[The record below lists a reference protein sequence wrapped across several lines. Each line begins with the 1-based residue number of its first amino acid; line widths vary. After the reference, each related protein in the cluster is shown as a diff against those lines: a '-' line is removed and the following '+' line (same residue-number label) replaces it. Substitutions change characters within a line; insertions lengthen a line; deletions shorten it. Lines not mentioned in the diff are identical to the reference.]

1 MNKQTLS
8 ELFII
13 EDFLP
18 KEANVKNS
26 ELNSF
31 ILNDLATSSFEPL
44 DKNRY
49 GDLNLKFRKEYNWIF
64 DYVVGQIYVK
74 NNKMQLR
81 YEGVSANVEG
91 LGQSSFSRH
100 NVNTEDVFNS
110 PDLTV
115 LYCVNGEGELV
126 IEYPENIY
134 KEKFI
139 TLDTEPGKIII
150 FNSGLKYYF
159 LKNNFKDLRTTLAYK
174 AKIINHY

>member
-1 MNKQTLS
+1 MNKKTLS

-13 EDFLP
+13 EDYLP
-18 KEANVKNS
+18 KESNVKNS

-44 DKNRY
+44 DNNRFE
-49 GDLNLKFRKEYNWIF
+49 DLKLKSRKEYNWIF
-64 DYVVGQIYVK
+64 DYVTDQIYVK
-74 NNKMQLR
+74 NDRMQIQLD
-81 YEGVSANVEG
+81 GFCANVEG
-91 LGQSSFSRH
+91 YGQSSFSRH
-100 NVNTEDVFNS
+100 NVNTLDVFNS

-115 LYCVNGEGELV
+115 LYCVNGEGEIV

-159 LKNNFKDLRTTLAYK
+159 LNNNFKDVRTTLCYK
-174 AKIINHY
+174 AKLLYH

>member
-1 MNKQTLS
+1 MNKKILS
-8 ELFII
+8 EIFVI

-31 ILNDLATSSFEPL
+31 ILNDLATSSFETL

-49 GDLNLKFRKEYNWIF
+49 EDLNLKFRKEYNWVF
-64 DYVVGQIYVK
+64 DYVVDQIYLK

-91 LGQSSFSRH
+91 SGQSSFSRN
-100 NVNTEDVFNS
+100 NVNSYDVFNS

-134 KEKFI
+134 KERFVV
-139 TLDTEPGKIII
+139 LDTEPGKIII

-159 LKNNFKDLRTTLAYK
+159 LKNNFKDIRTTLCYK
-174 AKIINHY
+174 AKIV